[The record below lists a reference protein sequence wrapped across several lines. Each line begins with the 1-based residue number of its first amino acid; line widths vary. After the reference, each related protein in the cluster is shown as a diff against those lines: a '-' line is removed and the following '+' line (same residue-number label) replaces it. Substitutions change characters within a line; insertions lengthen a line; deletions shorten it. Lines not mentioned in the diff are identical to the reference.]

1 MEFLELLRCS
11 NRRTFMNAFG
21 AEIMP
26 TSVDAKSTFNCT
38 TQIHL
43 EQHVKKTPTNE
54 IVLVKRWVK
63 VAVFFLVGGFEQ

>member
-1 MEFLELLRCS
+1 
-11 NRRTFMNAFG
+11 MNAFG

-54 IVLVKRWVK
+54 IVLVKR
-63 VAVFFLVGGFEQ
+63 